1 MTDALALRDLQRDE
15 RDLIARVPLT
25 RKAIAS
31 IEWKAAADGVPDGSF
46 SATFSTFN
54 VVDKDLDVTLPNSM
68 PEGKRI
74 NISSYGHSSWGGFS
88 AALLPIGSGVVKQD
102 DTHAWVEG
110 RLWLDTPQ
118 GKAHYDTLKNQM
130 ADGVASEWSYGFTVL
145 KSSTQPVDLAKWP
158 GAVNVISQVDVF
170 EASPVLRGAGED
182 TATSFV
188 KSVSTLADRGDA
200 LVAVS
205 SEFVAHARASVSMRK
220 KEGRVL
226 SQSNAD
232 RVSNVASGLEDAAGI
247 LRKMLDEATPVLADD
262 GKAAAVLAARIA
274 DEAYEITLR
283 RLRAA

>member
-1 MTDALALRDLQRDE
+1 MTAT
-15 RDLIARVPLT
+15 LI
-25 RKAIAS
+25 RKTITA

-54 VVDKDLDVTLPNSM
+54 VVDKDKDVTLPGSM
-68 PEGKRI
+68 PDGKRI
-74 NISSYGHSSWGGFS
+74 NISAYGHSSWGGF
-88 AALLPIGSGVVKQD
+88 AAAALPIGSGVIKQD
-102 DTHAWVEG
+102 ATHAWVEG
-110 RLWLDTPQ
+110 RFYLDTEA
-118 GKAHYDTLKNQM
+118 GKQHYLTIKNQVQ
-130 ADGVASEWSYGFTVL
+130 DGVPSEWSYGFSVL
-145 KSSTQPVDLAKWP
+145 KSSTRPADLAKWP
-158 GAVNVISQVDVF
+158 GALNILEQMDVF

-182 TATSFV
+182 TETQFV
-188 KSVSTLADRGDA
+188 KSLVTLADRGDA

-205 SEFVAHARASVSMRK
+205 SEFVAHARASVSMRQ